1 MGAMFADCPSFN
13 QPLQSWDV
21 SSVRDMNWMF
31 RGCARFDQCLEG
43 WGWGVSRV
51 ENITDMFE
59 RCVSL
64 KNKPSWYEWL
74 VEKCQD
80 EFDDE
85 CDETLE

>member
-1 MGAMFADCPSFN
+1 MFEKCVSFN
-13 QPLQSWDV
+13 QPLDDWDV
-21 SSVRDMNWMF
+21 SNVTNIWSMF
-31 RGCARFDQCLEG
+31 CGCCNFNRSLEK
-43 WGWGVSRV
+43 WGWKVSKV
-51 ENITDMFE
+51 ETETNMFE
-59 RCVSL
+59 GCVSL

>member
-1 MGAMFADCPSFN
+1 WSMFCGCCNFN
-13 QPLQSWDV
+13 RS
-21 SSVRDMNWMF
+21 
-31 RGCARFDQCLEG
+31 LEK
-43 WGWGVSRV
+43 WGWKVISKV
-51 ENITDMFE
+51 KIETDMFE

>member
-1 MGAMFADCPSFN
+1 
-13 QPLQSWDV
+13 
-21 SSVRDMNWMF
+21 
-31 RGCARFDQCLEG
+31 
-43 WGWGVSRV
+43 
-51 ENITDMFE
+51 MFE